1 MFVNSKYFIL
11 YGGKMSVKVTL
22 EVEGVN
28 DNDAAKAFVEE
39 LANQYADLAVDNIN
53 ISSNQIT
60 FDVTSQGMED
70 TTADDIKIRIDEYV
84 SMNVPPFTVKNVN
97 VS

>member
-1 MFVNSKYFIL
+1 
-11 YGGKMSVKVTL
+11 MSVKVTL
-22 EVEGVN
+22 EVEGVS

-60 FDVTSQGMED
+60 FDVTAQGMED
-70 TTADDIKIRIDEYV
+70 TTADDIKIRVDEYI
-84 SMNVPPFTVKNVN
+84 SMNVPPFTVKSVN

>member
-1 MFVNSKYFIL
+1 MFINSRYFIW
-11 YGGKMSVKVTL
+11 YGGKMPKVTL

-28 DNDAAKAFVEE
+28 DNDAARAFIEE
-39 LANQYADLAVDNIN
+39 IANQYADLSVENIN

-60 FDVTSQGMED
+60 FDVNAPGMED
-70 TTADDIKIRIDEYV
+70 TTAEDIKFRIDEFI
-84 SMNVPPFTVKNVN
+84 SMNVPPFTVKSVN